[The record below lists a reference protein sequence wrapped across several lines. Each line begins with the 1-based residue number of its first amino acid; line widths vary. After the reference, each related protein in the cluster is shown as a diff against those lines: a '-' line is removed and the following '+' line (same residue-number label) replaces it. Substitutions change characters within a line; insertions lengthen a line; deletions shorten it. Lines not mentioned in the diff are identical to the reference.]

1 MKYESSKNLRGYF
14 FSNMYLSD
22 KQHGI
27 QTSHTVAVMAS
38 RYGRGP
44 EGYPERDMYYQFV
57 DHGMTKIVLN
67 GGYQSTLQKVYEIL
81 ETVCPKLGLPYARF
95 YEEQDALNG
104 ALTNVG
110 VILPEEIYDYDTFFG
125 DTVVLP
131 RVYRGLE
138 TLLYTGKVSDS
149 NRVNANVLFELVKQF
164 KLA

>member
-27 QTSHTVAVMAS
+27 QTAHTVAVMGS
-38 RYGRGP
+38 RYGRRPDGCS
-44 EGYPERDMYYQFV
+44 ERDMYYQYV
-57 DHGMTKIVLN
+57 DHGLTKIVLN

-95 YEEQDALNG
+95 YEEKDALNG

-110 VILPEEIYDYDTFFG
+110 VILPEEIYEYDKFHG
-125 DTVVLP
+125 NTVVLP
-131 RVYRGLE
+131 RVYRPLE
-138 TLLYTGKVSDS
+138 TLLYAGTVSES
-149 NRVNANVLFELVKQF
+149 ALVHATILFELVKQF